1 MTRPVFRD
9 RDTECPGG
17 NAELEPVRERASMGG
32 KDQLQCRLDRE
43 SAARARA
50 EQLLQTK
57 SALLQETQAKLQRL
71 SESVEVQVL
80 ERTSVLLA
88 ANCQLQTQVDQLKW
102 AESQLLLTQF
112 AADKA
117 GDAIFWLDASGS
129 VSYVNDAAC
138 QLVGYSRGEL
148 MTKNLCDF
156 DPSVSRVHWPL
167 YHAQLRKNEQLKFEA
182 EFLGRAGETLQV
194 EVTTNFI
201 SFGGREFH
209 CMYARDVSA
218 KRDTELRISQARS
231 RFEALIDNLQAGI
244 LVEDENET
252 IVLVNQK
259 FCEMFQLEGR
269 PVQMVGRDSRSIH
282 SSCSDLFSDPEEFR
296 KSLADCVGRCEV
308 ESSQLV
314 SLADG
319 RFFERD
325 YIPIQYR
332 DMDLGHL
339 WHYRDVTIAYRT
351 HQVLEKT
358 VEQIAGLTGQ
368 AFYETLTRTIGESL
382 GVSHVRLEEFTGA
395 DGGLTQLLAQWDC
408 AERTSSV
415 APVEG
420 ESPVRELSVQLKD
433 PRGVSLGRLSVVDDR
448 SILARSRVETLLQI
462 FAQHAAAEVMRGKAE
477 EEIRTLAMVASR
489 TDNAVLIT
497 DAEGRVEYFNDG
509 FHRLTGY
516 TAEEASGRKP
526 GELLQGPETDPDT
539 VAYMRRQLQA
549 GRPFQVEILNY
560 HKSSRKYWA
569 AIEVQPVRDR
579 QGRLTHFI
587 AIESDITNRRR
598 GEQRLRLQGQVLEQ
612 IASGQPLSEIL
623 DHLCGMIEV
632 AIDNGQAFI
641 LQYDADGKMLDL
653 VSGPNLESEFVI
665 SLSHVVDLATSTFT
679 ESKPVYIE
687 NCDLDERWQTLRD
700 SSISTSVRACWSHP
714 IRVAQDVI
722 GSFVITHPH
731 PAMPTVDQQAFL
743 EMAANV
749 AGIAFKRNRDE
760 QNLEQARLRAE
771 SANQAKSEFLAN
783 MSHEIRTPLTAITG
797 YADLLATPGDRSPQD
812 VKWAQQ
818 ILRST
823 RHLGMLLDDILDL
836 SRVEAGRLR
845 VERRVCHVISIVDE
859 VATMFRPL
867 AAEKLLGFA
876 MYASPGVPQK
886 IVTDATR
893 LRQIVTN
900 LLSNAV
906 KFTDKGEIQVGLTC
920 RPGPEPGMPRTL
932 CVSVSDT
939 GVGMN
944 DSQIARLF
952 LPFERL
958 HQETCTIPGTGLGLA
973 ISKRLAELME
983 GRIELESKPG
993 QGTRFTLCLPIDQ
1006 TDEFPD
1012 EEQCAHSVE
1021 SWASSRVDLQDADQL
1036 RGRRVLL
1043 VEDNPDNVSIF
1054 LHMLEPL
1061 GLSVS
1066 VANNGREA
1074 LANVSSQIQK
1084 GEGYDFILMDMQMP
1098 VMDGYTATRELR
1110 KRRVEVPIIALTAF
1124 AMAGDEANCL
1134 QAGCDLFVTKPV
1146 LRTTLIA
1153 TLCKALKS
1161 PERNEC
1167 RVADESRPEPDEE
1180 GPLVVARAPDP
1191 LVFSE
1196 LLERYRK
1203 SLQRHLKVLETA
1215 EVAGDVDEFCRTS
1228 HRLRGTASNYGF
1240 PLITTA
1246 ASVCEERIRQGATL
1260 PKVREDTQRL
1270 MREIQAAIRQS

>member
-1 MTRPVFRD
+1 
-9 RDTECPGG
+9 
-17 NAELEPVRERASMGG
+17 MGE

-50 EQLLQTK
+50 EQQLQVK
-57 SALLQETQAKLQRL
+57 SALLKEAQAKLQRL
-71 SESVEVQVL
+71 GESVEVQVM
-80 ERTSVLLA
+80 ERTSDLLA
-88 ANCQLQTQVDQLKW
+88 ANSQLQTQLDQLKW

-117 GDAIFWLDASGS
+117 GDAIFWLNESGR
-129 VSYVNDAAC
+129 VSYANDAAC
-138 QLVGYSRGEL
+138 LLLGYSRREL
-148 MTKNLCDF
+148 MMKSLCDF

-167 YHAQLRKNEQLKFEA
+167 YHAQLRKSEQLKFEA
-182 EFLGRAGETLQV
+182 EFQGRQGETLHV
-194 EVTTNFI
+194 EVTANFM
-201 SFGGREFH
+201 SVSGREFH

-218 KRDTELRISQARS
+218 KRDAELRISQARS
-231 RFEALIDNLQAGI
+231 RFEALIDNLQAGV

-252 IVLVNQK
+252 ILLVNQK
-259 FCEMFQLEGR
+259 FCEMFQLDVT
-269 PVQMVGRDSRSIH
+269 PAKVVGRESRAVH
-282 SSCSDLFSDPEEFR
+282 ARCSHQFSDPEGFQKEL
-296 KSLADCVGRCEV
+296 SDCVDRGEV
-308 ESSQLV
+308 LTSQLV
-314 SLADG
+314 LLADG
-319 RFFERD
+319 RYFERD
-325 YIPIQYR
+325 SIPINHR
-332 DMDLGHL
+332 EMNLGHL

-351 HQVLEKT
+351 HQVLERT
-358 VEQIAGLTGQ
+358 VQRIAGLTGQ
-368 AFYETLTRTIGESL
+368 AFFETLTRTIGESL
-382 GVSHVRLEEFTGA
+382 GVSQVQLEEFTGT
-395 DGGLTQLLAQWDC
+395 DGESAHSLAQWEC
-408 AERTSSV
+408 PERPSSV
-415 APVEG
+415 VSVGG
-420 ESPVRELSVQLKD
+420 ESAVRELSVQLKD
-433 PRGVSLGRLSVVDDR
+433 PRGAVLGRLSVVDER
-448 SILARSRVETLLQI
+448 SILASSQVETLLQI
-462 FAQHAAAEVMRGKAE
+462 FAQHAAAEIMRGKAE

-497 DAEGRVEYFNDG
+497 DAEGRIEYFNDG

-526 GELLQGPETDPDT
+526 GELLQGPETDPNT

-612 IASGQPLSEIL
+612 IARGQPLSEIL
-623 DHLCGMIEV
+623 DHLCGMIEA

-653 VSGPNLESEFVI
+653 VSGPNLESEFVT

-679 ESKPVYIE
+679 DSKPVYIE

-700 SSISTSVRACWSHP
+700 SSISTAVRACWSHP
-714 IRVAQDVI
+714 IRVAHDVI
-722 GSFVITHPH
+722 GSFVITHPQ

-797 YADLLATPGDRSPQD
+797 YADLLATPANRSPQD
-812 VKWAQQ
+812 VKLAQR
-818 ILRST
+818 ILHST

-867 AAEKLLGFA
+867 AADKLLGFA
-876 MYASPGVPQK
+876 MYASPGIPQK
-886 IVTDATR
+886 IVTDPTR

-906 KFTDKGEIQVGLTC
+906 KFTDKGEIRIDLTC
-920 RPGPEPGMPRTL
+920 RTETESGTLRTL

-944 DSQIARLF
+944 DSQITRLF
-952 LPFERL
+952 LPFERV
-958 HQETCTIPGTGLGLA
+958 HQETGTIPGTGLGLA
-973 ISKRLAELME
+973 ISKRLAELMG
-983 GRIELESKPG
+983 GRIELASRPG
-993 QGTRFTLCLPIDQ
+993 QGTRFTLCLPIEP
-1006 TDEFPD
+1006 TDDLVDEELRSRPD
-1012 EEQCAHSVE
+1012 EALL
-1021 SWASSRVDLQDADQL
+1021 SSRVDLQDVDQL
-1036 RGRRVLL
+1036 RGRRVLV

-1061 GLSVS
+1061 GLKIS
-1066 VANNGREA
+1066 VANNGKEA
-1074 LANVSSQIQK
+1074 LANVSRQAQN
-1084 GEGYDFILMDMQMP
+1084 GEMHDFILMDMQMP
-1098 VMDGYTATRELR
+1098 VMDGYAATRELR
-1110 KRRVEVPIIALTAF
+1110 RRQVKVPIIALTAF

-1161 PERNEC
+1161 SERVEHQLAAEPLLESPPESG
-1167 RVADESRPEPDEE
+1167 VE
-1180 GPLVVARAPDP
+1180 GTMVVERTSDP

-1196 LLERYRK
+1196 LLERYRQ
-1203 SLQRHLKVLETA
+1203 SLQRHLKVLEAA
-1215 EVAGDVDEFCRTS
+1215 EVAGDAEEFCRTS

-1246 ASVCEERIRQGATL
+1246 ASLCEEKIRQGATL
-1260 PKVREDTQRL
+1260 LQLRDDAQRL
-1270 MREIQAAIRQS
+1270 MREIQTAIHQP